1 MKCLPSS
8 NRHELETIGQAASS
22 RLESRMLILSV
33 KSLILKGQPL
43 DVLIVDPRRK
53 WAELRQRFLGRESIG
68 DSSIKNGIFRISPQ
82 NPFQLYLIFSSGYAL
97 HQPLRS
103 APYDMYVTNLRLR
116 LPHHKAGYIHIDK
129 CRYDTLHKL
138 LQTNLLFRDL
148 SITGNIQLVSD
159 TLGKKLLDE
168 SQTSTERYPDL
179 GID

>member
-1 MKCLPSS
+1 MTFLSSTRGGNGPSS
-8 NRHELETIGQAASS
+8 DRGFSD
-22 RLESRMLILSV
+22 ESLLVTVQFNCIPS
-33 KSLILKGQPL
+33 
-43 DVLIVDPRRK
+43 
-53 WAELRQRFLGRESIG
+53 
-68 DSSIKNGIFRISPQ
+68 RISPQ
-82 NPFQLYLIFSSGYAL
+82 IPFQLYLIFSSGYAL